1 MIGKKKLSE
10 VRREL
15 TELLERLP
23 KESSGSWLEREIR
36 AAEGQ
41 PNRDAETLKMLQA
54 AIRRVRKDKPAV
66 SARS

>member
-36 AAEGQ
+36 EAEGQ

-54 AIRRVRKDKPAV
+54 AVRRARKDKQAV
-66 SARS
+66 PARS

>member
-23 KESSGSWLEREIR
+23 KEPSGSWLEREIR

-41 PNRDAETLKMLQA
+41 PDRDAETLKMLQA
-54 AIRRVRKDKPAV
+54 AMRRARKDKRAV
-66 SARS
+66 PTQS

>member
-1 MIGKKKLSE
+1 MIGKNKLSE

-41 PNRDAETLKMLQA
+41 PNRDAETLKMLQK
-54 AIRRVRKDKPAV
+54 AIQRSRKDKPAV
-66 SARS
+66 PARS

>member
-15 TELLERLP
+15 TELLDRLP
-23 KESSGSWLEREIR
+23 KEPAESWLEREIR

-54 AIRRVRKDKPAV
+54 AIRRARKDKQAV
-66 SARS
+66 PARS

>member
-23 KESSGSWLEREIR
+23 KEPAGSWLEREIR

-54 AIRRVRKDKPAV
+54 AMRRARKTKGTVAAP
-66 SARS
+66 S

>member
-15 TELLERLP
+15 TALLERLP
-23 KESSGSWLEREIR
+23 KEPSGSWLEREIR

-41 PNRDAETLKMLQA
+41 PDRDAETLKMLQA
-54 AIRRVRKDKPAV
+54 AMRRARKDKHAV
-66 SARS
+66 PTQS

>member
-23 KESSGSWLEREIR
+23 KEPSESWLEREIR

-54 AIRRVRKDKPAV
+54 AMRRERKDKRAV
-66 SARS
+66 STRS

>member
-54 AIRRVRKDKPAV
+54 AIRRARKDKQAV
-66 SARS
+66 PARS

>member
-23 KESSGSWLEREIR
+23 KETAGSWLEREIR

-54 AIRRVRKDKPAV
+54 AIRRARKDKQAV
-66 SARS
+66 PARS

>member
-23 KESSGSWLEREIR
+23 KEPSGSWLEREIR

-54 AIRRVRKDKPAV
+54 AVRRARKDKQAVPA
-66 SARS
+66 RP

>member
-23 KESSGSWLEREIR
+23 KEPSESWLEREIR

-54 AIRRVRKDKPAV
+54 AMRRSRKDKRAV
-66 SARS
+66 STRS